1 MFFSPNYSHPLRKS
15 HILNSHKEW
24 QGVIRPHVEEGR
36 IFVER
41 QLAAREERD
50 VDGFFLKMQ
59 IGWGCFWL
67 ADLRVL
73 SIGRLFWCWE

>member
-1 MFFSPNYSHPLRKS
+1 M
-15 HILNSHKEW
+15 
-24 QGVIRPHVEEGR
+24 IRPQVEEGR

-59 IGWGCFWL
+59 IGWGVFL
-67 ADLRVL
+67 A
-73 SIGRLFWCWE
+73 G